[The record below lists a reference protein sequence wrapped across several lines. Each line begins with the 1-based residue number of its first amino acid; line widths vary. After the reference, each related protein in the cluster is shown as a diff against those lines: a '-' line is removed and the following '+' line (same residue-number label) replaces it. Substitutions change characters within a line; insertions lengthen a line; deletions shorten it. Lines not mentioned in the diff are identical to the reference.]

1 MILNHEKN
9 TNPLL
14 YEAKVGCMNCDS
26 VEVLGIKKGK
36 QVDDWIKTE
45 KVKCTNC
52 QCLETLQS
60 WKQYLAGRAMIT
72 QILKMSEKEEDVEGK
87 GRFGH
92 FG

>member
-9 TNPLL
+9 IDPAI

-26 VEVLGIKKGK
+26 VEILGVKKGSL
-36 QVDDWIKTE
+36 VDAWVKSEKIK
-45 KVKCTNC
+45 CQNC

-72 QILKMSEKEEDVEGK
+72 QIIKMSEKEEDVEGK
-87 GRFGH
+87 RLGH
-92 FG
+92 IG

>member
-9 TNPLL
+9 TDISL

-26 VEVLGIKKGK
+26 VEILGVKKGSL
-36 QVDDWIKTE
+36 VDAWVKSEKIK
-45 KVKCTNC
+45 CQNC

-72 QILKMSEKEEDVEGK
+72 QIIKMSEKEEDVEGK
-87 GRFGH
+87 RLGH
-92 FG
+92 IG